1 MTPTGLYVPLITPF
15 DTRGEVDQEA
25 LTRLADQV
33 LAEGAEG
40 LVALGTTGEPHA
52 LNAAEQRTVLD
63 LVGATC
69 RRHRA
74 GFMVGAHTAED
85 LRALAG
91 RPGVTAALCLVPPFL
106 RPGEEAVL
114 AHFARLAEVSPVPL
128 VAYHVPYRT
137 GQTLSVGALRRL
149 AELPQVVGVKHAVG
163 GIDADTIALLA
174 DPPPDFAV
182 LGGEDAYLSPLLA
195 LGAPGGI
202 VASAHLAT
210 ADHAALVT
218 AWREGDLPRARPLGH
233 RLATLSAALF
243 AEPNPAVIKA
253 VLHAQGRIPSPAPRP
268 PLLPATAEATA
279 RALTYAEQLA
289 GSRADAKE
297 AWEVAAPR
305 ADAEAA

>member
-15 DTRGEVDQEA
+15 DTRGEIDQEA

-33 LAEGAEG
+33 LADGADG

-52 LNAAEQRTVLD
+52 LSAAEQRTVLD
-63 LVGATC
+63 IVGAAC
-69 RRHRA
+69 RRHHA
-74 GFMVGAHTAED
+74 GFMVGAHTAEE

-114 AHFARLAEVSPVPL
+114 THFVRLAQLSPVPL

-137 GQTLSVGALRRL
+137 GQALSAGALRRV
-149 AELPQVVGVKHAVG
+149 ADLPQVVGVKHAVG
-163 GIDADTIALLA
+163 GIDADTIALFA
-174 DPPPDFAV
+174 DLPPDFAV

-195 LGAPGGI
+195 LGAAGGI
-202 VASAHLAT
+202 LASAHLAT
-210 ADHAALVT
+210 ADYAALVA
-218 AWREGDLPRARPLGH
+218 AWRDGDLARARPLGH

-243 AEPNPAVIKA
+243 AEPNPVVVKA

-279 RALTYAEQLA
+279 RALACAEQMA
-289 GSRADAKE
+289 GSRAGGR
-297 AWEVAAPR
+297 AA
-305 ADAEAA
+305 